1 MSYLAP
7 RQDAERSG
15 TLTAEF
21 DGILLDFSRQRAT
34 AETFQLLL
42 ALAEAAGLKSKI
54 HAMAAGAHLN
64 ITEDRAVGHM
74 ALRAPAASS
83 AIIDGV
89 DVVPAVHSV
98 LDRIHAFTASI
109 RAGERKG
116 VTGKALTDVVS
127 IGIGGSYLGVEF
139 VYEALRKE
147 STASAACEG
156 RRLRFLANV
165 DPVDVA
171 RALEGLNPGEG
182 GEDGSDYS
190 LCTVSLKATAKSLP
204 QLHAYT
210 SLYPTTPP
218 PPPSPRDHAGGG
230 NL

>member
-1 MSYLAP
+1 MPYLAS

-127 IGIGGSYLGVEF
+127 IGIGGSYLGIRATVDG
-139 VYEALRKE
+139 APA
-147 STASAACEG
+147 STRV
-156 RRLRFLANV
+156 RRSVPNHQRRGPVRPLSLAPSRRRGKAV
-165 DPVDVA
+165 VGERRRRPGTPSRPRRPPA
-171 RALEGLNPGEG
+171 RART
-182 GEDGSDYS
+182 D
-190 LCTVSLKATAKSLP
+190 
-204 QLHAYT
+204 
-210 SLYPTTPP
+210 
-218 PPPSPRDHAGGG
+218 R
-230 NL
+230 